1 MARGGSR
8 MCGTSLV
15 SRAQVRYTRRVATE
29 RMARRPAQTPADWFH
44 RRQGQMSRMSRTAS
58 TALMIMVGC
67 GWLASACGRSPIGT
81 KTDARIDGGTGGAT
95 TGGGG
100 GSGGGG
106 GTTPADGSIDRGP
119 DAITPADAPVDRP
132 DGAADLR
139 DGPPDADR
147 PDLVTE

>member
-1 MARGGSR
+1 
-8 MCGTSLV
+8 
-15 SRAQVRYTRRVATE
+15 
-29 RMARRPAQTPADWFH
+29 
-44 RRQGQMSRMSRTAS
+44 MSRMSRTAS

-147 PDLVTE
+147 PDLVTERPPPMDMNPCSVDCTNLPHVRLGVVATCRGGECARVS